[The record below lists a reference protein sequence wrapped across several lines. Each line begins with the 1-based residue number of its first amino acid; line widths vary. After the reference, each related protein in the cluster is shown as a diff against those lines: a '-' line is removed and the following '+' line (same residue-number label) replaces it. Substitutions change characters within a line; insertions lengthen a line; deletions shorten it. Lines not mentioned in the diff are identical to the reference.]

1 MAAKKTKKT
10 ANKLAKKPSKKAAR
24 RPAKKLAKKPAK
36 SRGPKT
42 TVIEFRYGNLIKPLA
57 GATAKQLAAIE
68 RHFGG
73 ALPSDYADFLRGL
86 NGGGPQPSLVGKP
99 RDGFNIEAFYG
110 AGSKSDAYDVLKAS
124 QRASKAAGSN
134 VVAIAGDGS
143 GDQLIF
149 LKPGDAGVYHWVHD
163 ELGKPR
169 RVAKSFS
176 RLLASLTELPQ

>member
-10 ANKLAKKPSKKAAR
+10 AKKLAEQPSKQAAK
-24 RPAKKLAKKPAK
+24 RPAKKPAK
-36 SRGPKT
+36 KPAPSRRQKT
-42 TVIEFRYGNLIKPLA
+42 TVIEFQYANLVKPLP
-57 GATAKQLAAIE
+57 GATTKQLAAIE

-86 NGGGPQPSLVGKP
+86 NGGSPQPSLVGTP

-110 AGSKSDAYDVLKAS
+110 SGSKSDAYDVLKAS

-134 VVAIAGDGS
+134 VVAIASDGS

-149 LKPGDAGVYHWVHD
+149 LKPGDAGVYHWLHD
-163 ELGKPR
+163 EVAKPR

-176 RLLASLTELPQ
+176 HLLAGLTELPE